1 MSTIGTFGKKQLL
14 TFAVVAILPWVAACG
29 GSTAD
34 ESLAADGDRA
44 EEEHAGEAE
53 HSEAEGHVVALD
65 SAGIA
70 AAGIRMGVVE
80 AISTSGLLVTGAIT
94 YDANRVSHIGPRT
107 EGRIIR
113 MSADIG
119 QQVRGGQM
127 LAILESPAVGQVRA
141 EEGEARALLEIAEE
155 NYERER
161 RLEAQGISSRK
172 ELLDAQADLRRAEAA
187 LASATQRLSALGGGA
202 GSGGEFA
209 ITSPF
214 PGVIVER
221 EASLGEVVSP
231 ADQLF
236 TVANLDRLWIELD
249 IYERDLAR
257 VAVGQGVDVTVA
269 AYPGRTF
276 AGQIV
281 YIGDVLDPERRT
293 VRARVE
299 VQNPDRALRP
309 GMFANATIRVGAG
322 GSPRPVIPR
331 DAIQD
336 VEGQPSVFL
345 RGDHPGEFRAVPVE
359 VGESVGDGRVVIHSG
374 IEPGDEIVVA
384 GAFMLRSELA
394 SGEIS
399 EAGHGH

>member
-14 TFAVVAILPWVAACG
+14 TLAVLAVLPWVAACG

-34 ESLAADGDRA
+34 ESVATEG
-44 EEEHAGEAE
+44 EHAGEAE
-53 HSEAEGHVVALD
+53 HAESEGHVVALD

-119 QQVRGGQM
+119 QQVRGGQV

-141 EEGEARALLEIAEE
+141 EQGEARALLAIAEE

-236 TVANLDRLWIELD
+236 TVANLDRLWIALD

-336 VEGQPSVFL
+336 VEGQSAVFL
-345 RGDHPGEFRAVPVE
+345 RGDHPGEFRAVPVQ
-359 VGESVGDGRVVIHSG
+359 VGESVGDGRVVILSG
-374 IEPGDEIVVA
+374 VEPGDEIVVA